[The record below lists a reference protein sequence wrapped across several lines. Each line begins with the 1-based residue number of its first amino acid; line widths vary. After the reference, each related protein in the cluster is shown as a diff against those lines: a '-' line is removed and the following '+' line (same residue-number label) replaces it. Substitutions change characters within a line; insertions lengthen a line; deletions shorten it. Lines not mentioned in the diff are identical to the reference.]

1 MKLIDKAAVNF
12 ESLTINYIKLITFTK
27 IFIGHLPISEHYF
40 SEKSTAT
47 HFSEQN
53 LIGPDINSFITK
65 KFK

>member
-12 ESLTINYIKLITFTK
+12 ESLIINSIKSITFKK
-27 IFIGHLPISEHYF
+27 IFIGHLPKSEHYF
-40 SEKSTAT
+40 SEKSTAS
-47 HFSEQN
+47 HISEKK